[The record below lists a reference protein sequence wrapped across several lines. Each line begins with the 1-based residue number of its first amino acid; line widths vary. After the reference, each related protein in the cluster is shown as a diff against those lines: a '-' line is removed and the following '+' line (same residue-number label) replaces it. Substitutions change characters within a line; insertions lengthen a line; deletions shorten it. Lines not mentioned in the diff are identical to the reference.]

1 MLSEKKLLH
10 EKYSWESLPDLVKN
24 LKFYVY
30 PFRFIENIMEM
41 YNNKFVYL
49 VHVYLLICVTQLK
62 IGSLNKSCFNI
73 VLIVKLAWSPACQ
86 GYLQ

>member
-1 MLSEKKLLH
+1 MLSEKKLLY

-24 LKFYVY
+24 LKFDVY
-30 PFRFIENIMEM
+30 PFRFNENIWRCITT
-41 YNNKFVYL
+41 NLFYL
-49 VHVYLLICVTQLK
+49 AHVYLFMCVTQLK